1 MSPTRA
7 DWKADDSV
15 VEGPKGVAR
24 VRAAVKKHRLTVK
37 DRVITSRD
45 PGMHDLHY
53 TLMREGMPPGIR
65 TWQIPFVMEGP
76 AFFFLTV
83 SEPGAIVPSH
93 EHKRDLFRIIV
104 SGSII
109 TNGIELKSGDWM
121 FVPKGVSYGYS
132 AALNPGAISYHCY
145 G

>member
-1 MSPTRA
+1 MIA
-7 DWKADDSV
+7 C
-15 VEGPKGVAR
+15 
-24 VRAAVKKHRLTVK
+24 AAVVLQHSLLWTVAAGI
-37 DRVITSRD
+37 VAPWALVMLLHFSR
-45 PGMHDLHY
+45 
-53 TLMREGMPPGIR
+53 T
-65 TWQIPFVMEGP
+65 

-93 EHKRDLFRIIV
+93 EHKRDLFRIVV

-132 AALNPGAISYHCY
+132 AALAFILFAVILLLTVVQNRLAGRRVVYD
-145 G
+145 